1 MLQDI
6 FNGNPKEPGKISL
19 WHILLVF
26 LLLTAVRP
34 LLGSLFGGGPI
45 DYSYSEFT
53 SAVVADAVESV
64 TIGAELIDG
73 VLADGGS
80 FRTVRVEDPSLLPIL
95 QEHGVAVRGRTSN
108 NLLGWLFPLALMF
121 GVTFWMMRRMTGG
134 GKGSIGSGIFSF
146 GKSKARLTEGEQS
159 GVTFG
164 DIGGAGEA
172 VTDLREITEFLK
184 SPDRFQRLGEIGRA
198 HV

>member
-73 VLADGGS
+73 VLADGAPS
-80 FRTVRVEDPSLLPIL
+80 ERSALRT
-95 QEHGVAVRGRTSN
+95 
-108 NLLGWLFPLALMF
+108 
-121 GVTFWMMRRMTGG
+121 
-134 GKGSIGSGIFSF
+134 
-146 GKSKARLTEGEQS
+146 
-159 GVTFG
+159 
-164 DIGGAGEA
+164 
-172 VTDLREITEFLK
+172 LRFC
-184 SPDRFQRLGEIGRA
+184 RFCRSMA
-198 HV
+198 